1 MDALFGLGVSAKLPK
16 KIEFTFSRKNGRI
29 RSVSSD
35 GKLLCTLRIDGGLA
49 ITVHLAQLFVK
60 NKRFRENSCISVDD
74 SKPFVEQGK
83 SVFCSHVIKCG
94 KNIKVGSDVPILH
107 RGKVIAVGKAVLSC
121 KTIEAS
127 LCRYTLKTAHPLYC
141 VVLQDDPIFTGICC
155 RILVKL
161 EKQSL
166 FNFQM

>member
-1 MDALFGLGVSAKLPK
+1 MDHLVKLRNTVDALFGLGVSAKLPK

-60 NKRFRENSCISVDD
+60 NKRFRENSCISVDAD

-121 KTIEAS
+121 KTIEAM
-127 LCRYTLKTAHPLYC
+127 RRGVAVRKEIP
-141 VVLQDDPIFTGICC
+141 
-155 RILVKL
+155 
-161 EKQSL
+161 
-166 FNFQM
+166 